1 MPWEPPDPATAAADA
16 QSIAAAW
23 DRLARR
29 ETAAEGRLERARG
42 ARFDRTEAANDVE
55 VLRTV
60 VMSAEREDMGAIQ
73 NLDTSLAGE

>member
-1 MPWEPPDPATAAADA
+1 MREAPR
-16 QSIAAAW
+16 QGS
-23 DRLARR
+23 AREASRPR
-29 ETAAEGRLERARG
+29 ETAAEGLLEHARG